1 MEAWRSFKP
10 GRWMYDIDV
19 RDFIQS
25 NYSPYEGDSSFLQG
39 PTHRTRRLWQ
49 RCQELLRQEYLNNG
63 VLKVD
68 PVTPIHITSHPPGYI
83 DRELETIVGLQ
94 TDEPLKRAI
103 NVYGGLRM
111 AIRACQAYGYE
122 PDRKLVEFFRQH
134 RRTHN
139 DGVYAA
145 YTPEMRLARRVGI
158 ITGLPDSYGRG
169 RVIGD
174 YRRVALYGIDRL
186 IAAKEDD
193 RSRIGTSMDRQSI
206 QLREELFDQL
216 GALQALKKMASSYG
230 FDLSLPACTAQEAVQ
245 WLYFTYLAAI
255 KEQNGAAMSLGRAAT
270 FLDIYLQR
278 DLQEGRIQEEEAQ
291 EFIDQL
297 VIKLRLERHLRTP
310 EYSELFA
317 GDPNWVTE
325 AIGGL
330 GVDGRP
336 LVTRTSYR
344 ILNTLRNLGP
354 APEPNMTVLWSS
366 GLPGNFLRFCAQLS
380 IDTCALQYEN
390 DDLMRPLYGDDYAI
404 ACCVSAMRL
413 GKETQFFGAR
423 CNLAKLLLYA
433 LNGGRDEITGEQ
445 VGVEMPVYQGDY
457 LEFGE
462 VTRRFRIQMQWLAE
476 LYVNTMNVIHYMHD
490 KYAMENLQTAL
501 HDTDVHRFMAFGI
514 AGLSVVADSLSAIKH
529 ARVKVVRDPDGLIK
543 DFEVEGDFPK
553 FGNDD
558 DRVDLIAVSVVR
570 DFIRELQRHP
580 AYRQAEHTL
589 SILTITSN
597 VMYGKHT
604 GTTPDG
610 RKKGKPL
617 APGANPLHGREERG
631 AVAACNSVAKLP
643 FPYARDGISYTFS
656 SVPSAL
662 GKSEAEKVSNLLAL
676 LQGYFSQGAHHM
688 NVNVVNVE
696 TLREAMEHPE
706 NYPDLTIRVSGYAV
720 HFVKLNREQQEEII
734 SRTFYRHM

>member
-1 MEAWRSFKP
+1 M
-10 GRWMYDIDV
+10 
-19 RDFIQS
+19 
-25 NYSPYEGDSSFLQG
+25 
-39 PTHRTRRLWQ
+39 
-49 RCQELLRQEYLNNG
+49 
-63 VLKVD
+63 D
-68 PVTPIHITSHPPGYI
+68 PATPIHITSHPPGYI

-111 AIRACQAYGYE
+111 AVRACQAYGYE
-122 PDRKLVEFFRQH
+122 PDPHLVEFFRQH

-174 YRRVALYGIDRL
+174 YRRVALYGVDRL

-193 RSRIGTSMDRQSI
+193 RSRIGKSMDRQSI

-230 FDLSLPACTAQEAVQ
+230 FDLSLPASSAQESIQ

-255 KEQNGAAMSLGRAAT
+255 KEQNGAAMSLGRIST
-270 FLDIYLQR
+270 FLDIYLER
-278 DLQEGRIQEEEAQ
+278 DLREGLIHEEEAQ
-291 EFIDQL
+291 ELIDQL

-317 GDPNWVTE
+317 GDPNWITE

-336 LVTRTSYR
+336 LVSRTSYR
-344 ILNTLRNLGP
+344 MLNTLRNLGP

-366 GLPGNFLRFCAQLS
+366 SLPENFLQFCAQLS
-380 IDTCALQYEN
+380 IDTCAIQYEN
-390 DDLMRPLYGDDYAI
+390 DDVMRPLYGDDYAI

-433 LNGGRDEITGEQ
+433 LNGGQDEITGEQ
-445 VGVEMPVYQGDY
+445 VGAEMPVYQGSY
-457 LEFGE
+457 LEFTE
-462 VTRRFRIQMQWLAE
+462 VMRRLGIQMQWLAE
-476 LYVNTMNVIHYMHD
+476 LYVNTMNVIHFMHD
-490 KYAMENLQTAL
+490 KYAMENLQAAL
-501 HDTDVHRFMAFGI
+501 HDTGVHRFMAFGI

-529 ARVKVVRDPDGLIK
+529 ARVKVVRNPDGLIE

-558 DRVDLIAVSVVR
+558 NRVDLIAVNVVR

-610 RKKGKPL
+610 RKKGEPL

-643 FPYARDGISYTFS
+643 YQYARDGISYTFS
-656 SVPSAL
+656 IVPSAL
-662 GKSEAEKVSNLLAL
+662 GKSETEKVNNLLAL

-696 TLREAMEHPE
+696 TLREAMDHPE
-706 NYPDLTIRVSGYAV
+706 KYPDLTIRVSGYAV
-720 HFVKLNREQQEEII
+720 HFVKLSREQQEEII
-734 SRTFYRHM
+734 SRTFYHRM